1 MGTHTGALLLWGFRE
16 GFLEEGVSQL
26 GLDKWKLTPRKRNSQ
41 SWVEE
46 AAVPVKAGRKRV
58 RGHLR
63 NEKKPRVASGIE
75 CRMH

>member
-1 MGTHTGALLLWGFRE
+1 M
-16 GFLEEGVSQL
+16 SQL
-26 GLDKWKLTPRKRNSQ
+26 GLDKWKVTPRKRNSQ

-63 NEKKPRVASGIE
+63 DEKKGRVAATWHS
-75 CRMH
+75 RA